1 MHALNPM
8 IMPMTKFPQFFGGA
22 FGVPN
27 STSPLGLR
35 HHPDAV
41 VIYVDSG
48 YPAASDNTDGTDP
61 LIPKATVQSAIS
73 SSILTPGSIILV
85 SGDVSEQVVTPDAT
99 TGPNY
104 VRVIGQGNHH
114 APTWGSPAAAQIALD
129 IRATGW
135 SVSGFTFN
143 APTAAASVR
152 LSSVPASNYDAYKST
167 LYDNVFDGLWGGLY
181 GIEFF
186 GAPHRIEVLSNHFI
200 EFRQAAAAVGY
211 AIMVTDSTNTNP
223 YECLV
228 AGNRFT
234 ECEGHVSSLGGIRGF
249 NVSTFRDNIHEAG
262 VLIPTTVFLDLRG
275 GSRGEN
281 TVVNNFFAGDYSNTG
296 GYYAHAA
303 NPGSWVGN
311 IAQDVAEAE
320 VADNGFTIAVPA
332 A

>member
-1 MHALNPM
+1 MNAFSTL
-8 IMPMTKFPQFFGGA
+8 MPMLKLPPWFGGQM
-22 FGVPN
+22 GVPG
-27 STSPLGLR
+27 SDTPLGFR
-35 HHPDAV
+35 QHPSAV
-41 VIYVDSG
+41 VLYVDSG
-48 YPAASDNTDGTDP
+48 YSEADDNHDGTDP
-61 LIPKATVQSAIS
+61 LKPKATVQSAID
-73 SSILTPGSIILV
+73 SIRLVPGSVILV
-85 SGDVSEQVVTPDAT
+85 SGDVSEQVTTPDAA

-104 VRVIGQGNHH
+104 VSIVGQGNHH

-135 SVSGFTFN
+135 TVSGFTFN
-143 APTAAASVR
+143 APTAAACVR
-152 LSSVPASNYDAYKST
+152 LSAVPASDYDAYKTT
-167 LYDNVFDGLWGGLY
+167 LINNVFDGLWGGLY

-186 GAPHRIEVLSNHFI
+186 GAPHRVEVLGNHFI

-249 NVSTFRDNIHEAG
+249 NVSVFRDNVHESG
-262 VLIPTTVFLDLRG
+262 VLIPTTVYLDLRG

-281 TVVNNFFAGDYSNTG
+281 IVFDNLFTGDYSNTG
-296 GYYAHAA
+296 GYYAHAV

-311 IAQDVAEAE
+311 KAEDIAEAE
-320 VADNGFTIAVPA
+320 VADNGWTIAVPA